1 MPAVS
6 KKALQRLE
14 GQKNLLERR
23 RNPIKGRIQKFKVR
37 PKLWPV
43 VIYTETD
50 GSEPA
55 RDIPYRI
62 NAVDSV
68 TAVRNALA
76 DFETR
81 IKSCEM
87 ILSIHVGEPEWL
99 EREPVGR

>member
-1 MPAVS
+1 MPVVS
-6 KKALQRLE
+6 KRALQRLE
-14 GQKNLLERR
+14 DQKKLLERR
-23 RNPIKGRIQKFKVR
+23 RNPIKGKMQPFKIR

-43 VIYTETD
+43 EICTETD

-55 RDIPYRI
+55 RDIPYKI
-62 NAVDSV
+62 TALDSV
-68 TAVRNALA
+68 SAVRNALA